1 MRLLVVGAG
10 ATGGYFGGRL
20 AQHGRDVSFLVRPTR
35 AAALRQSGLRLV
47 SPHGDATIT
56 PRAIVTGE
64 LRERFDAVLLTV
76 KAWSLPEALDD
87 AAPAVGPETMIL
99 PVLNGMRHVDVIAA
113 RFTPDNLVG
122 CVCKV
127 ATSLR
132 EDGAIVQL
140 APFQELAYGEMHGTN
155 GARIAALDAF
165 MRDAGFDARASAV
178 IEHEMWEKWVTLATL
193 GGMTCL
199 MRGNVGEI
207 VAVDG
212 GRDFVLALLAEVT
225 RVAATAGFPM
235 SDAFLAR
242 TRSMLTAEGSS
253 FTPSMYRDLMQGQR
267 IEAEQIVGDLVR
279 RGRQLGVAMPLLE
292 AAWSHLQIYLGR
304 IGALSKAR

>member
-1 MRLLVVGAG
+1 MRMLVVGAG

-20 AQHGRDVSFLVRPTR
+20 AQHGRDVSFLVRPAR
-35 AAALRQSGLRLV
+35 ATALRQSGLRLV
-47 SPHGDATIT
+47 SPHGDATIA
-56 PRAIVTGE
+56 PRVIVTGE

-87 AAPAVGPETMIL
+87 VAPAVGPDTMIL
-99 PVLNGMRHVDVIAA
+99 PVLNGMRHVEAIAA

-132 EDGAIVQL
+132 EDGAIMQL
-140 APFQELAYGEMHGTN
+140 APFQELAYGEMRGPN
-155 GARIAALDAF
+155 GARIAAVDDF
-165 MRDAGFDARASAV
+165 MRDAGFDARATTA

-207 VAVDG
+207 VGVDG
-212 GRDFVLALLAEVT
+212 GRGFVLALLGEVT
-225 RVAATAGFPM
+225 SVATAAGFPM
-235 SDAFLAR
+235 SEGFLGR
-242 TRSMLTAEGSS
+242 TRATLTAEGSS
-253 FTPSMYRDLMQGQR
+253 FTPSMYRDLVQGQR
-267 IEAEQIVGDLVR
+267 IEADQIVGDLVR

-292 AAWSHLQIYLGR
+292 AAWSHLQIYMGQAGGR
-304 IGALSKAR
+304 

>member
-1 MRLLVVGAG
+1 MRMLVVGAG

-20 AQHGRDVSFLVRPTR
+20 AQHGRDVSFLVRPAR

-56 PRAIVTGE
+56 PRVIATGE
-64 LRERFDAVLLTV
+64 LRETFDAILITV
-76 KAWSLPEALDD
+76 KAWSLDEALGDV
-87 AAPAVGPETMIL
+87 APAVGADTMIL

-113 RFTPDNLVG
+113 RFTPEKLVG

-140 APFQELAYGEMHGTN
+140 APFQELAYGEMHGPN
-155 GARIAALDAF
+155 GARIAALDGF
-165 MRDAGFDARASAV
+165 LRDAAFDARATAV

-212 GRDFVLALLAEVT
+212 GRDFVLALLGDVT
-225 RVAATAGFPM
+225 RVAAAAGFPM
-235 SDAFLAR
+235 SDEYLAR
-242 TRSMLTAEGSS
+242 TRAMLTAEGSP
-253 FTPSMYRDLMQGQR
+253 FTPSMYRDLVQGQR

-279 RGRQLGVAMPLLE
+279 RGKGLGIAMPLLE
-292 AAWSHLQIYLGR
+292 TAWSHLQVYLRR
-304 IGALSKAR
+304 IEKR